1 MAAVGA
7 EVGGLWFLTSGVVG
21 FFIVLLLLSI
31 FLTALCSECSR
42 RSFELSDAEADKDP
56 SALIKVAKL
65 EEAVVV
71 RDNPMMGDETDL
83 NPGKG
88 DTVSFTPW
96 RSHLGAPQNHHE
108 EENSVPFPLWRSHL
122 NQDVNSSNAPDNIY
136 HTIRGGG
143 SSNHADVSAP
153 LTNHEPGEEP
163 GVCSAATGDS
173 VYAGVGKKERP
184 SAFPVRPPEEVL
196 VEDDV
201 FSPLLP
207 DRKTQL
213 EG

>member
-7 EVGGLWFLTSGVVG
+7 EVGGSWFLTSGVVG
-21 FFIVLLLLSI
+21 FFIVLSI

-65 EEAVVV
+65 EDAVVV
-71 RDNPMMGDETDL
+71 TDNPMTGDETDL

-96 RSHLGAPQNHHE
+96 RSHLGAPQHH
-108 EENSVPFPLWRSHL
+108 H
-122 NQDVNSSNAPDNIY
+122 DVNSSNAPDNID

-143 SSNHADVSAP
+143 SSIHADVSAP

-163 GVCSAATGDS
+163 AVCSAATGDS
-173 VYAGVGKKERP
+173 VYARVSKTERP
-184 SAFPVRPPEEVL
+184 TAFPVRPPEEVL
-196 VEDDV
+196 AEEDV
-201 FSPLLP
+201 CSPPLP

>member
-7 EVGGLWFLTSGVVG
+7 EVGGSWFLTSGVVG
-21 FFIVLLLLSI
+21 FFIVLSI

-65 EEAVVV
+65 EDAVVV
-71 RDNPMMGDETDL
+71 TDNPMTGDETDL

-96 RSHLGAPQNHHE
+96 RSHLGAPQHHHE
-108 EENSVPFPLWRSHL
+108 EENSDPFPLWRSHL
-122 NQDVNSSNAPDNIY
+122 NPDVNSSNAPDNID

-143 SSNHADVSAP
+143 SSIHADVSAP

-163 GVCSAATGDS
+163 AVCSAATGDS
-173 VYAGVGKKERP
+173 VYARVSKTERP
-184 SAFPVRPPEEVL
+184 TAFPVRPPEEVL
-196 VEDDV
+196 AEEDV
-201 FSPLLP
+201 CSPPLP